1 MAEERASKKLWD
13 RAAWKDAGF
22 FLTYLR
28 PHYNVF
34 IPALIALAITG
45 GITILFVKELA
56 ALAGKGIGGGVGA
69 EWLAHF
75 KALAGQLSTLAGGWP
90 AEAARPEWGQE
101 LNNISRQASEMDASL
116 KGATGPEW
124 MAELTRSAWF
134 LVGIVSVQAVIA
146 FFRIMLF
153 AKASERALAALRLD
167 TFSRIIRLPMAT
179 LNQRRVG
186 ELASRLANDVE
197 SMRETLVV
205 TIPMLIRHTVML
217 ILCLVLILNMSVK
230 LSLFM
235 IGTIPV
241 VIVLI
246 AMFGARIRKLTK
258 RAQDNLAASQVV
270 VDESLQSIV
279 SVKAFRNEAYELARY
294 DRNLSEYL
302 RTVLRAAVPRASFI
316 AFIIFAFSVA
326 VILVTWYAMRMLN
339 DGSISKE
346 ELTQFAG
353 LSGVIAGSFMQFP
366 ELITQLQ
373 RSLGATE
380 RVREILLDQTEPD
393 DTHGASKE
401 RFKGEIEMRDVSF
414 AYPTRPDAV
423 VLRDFNLQAKAGQRI
438 ALVGPSGSGKSTSIS
453 LLFRFYDPTTGEIR
467 IDGQPIRDMSL
478 TTLRRNLALVPQE
491 VLLFGGSIQENIAYG
506 KPEATEEE
514 IISAAKKANAHDFI
528 AGLTEG
534 YQTLVGD
541 RGTQLSGGQRQRIA
555 IARAILADPA
565 ILILD
570 EATSSLDAE
579 SERLVQDALDKLMQ
593 NRTSIIIAH
602 RLSTVR
608 RCDQILVMSSGA
620 ILERGTHEELVA
632 KPGSLYGSLAKLQL
646 E

>member
-28 PHYNVF
+28 PHANVF

-45 GITILFVKELA
+45 GMTIVFIKELA
-56 ALAGKGIGGGVGA
+56 ALAGKGIGGGIGA
-69 EWLAHF
+69 EWIEQL
-75 KALAGQLSTLAGGWP
+75 KALVNHLAVLAG
-90 AEAARPEWGQE
+90 ATSSEMVRPEWGNEIKHVSSQFVE
-101 LNNISRQASEMDASL
+101 LNGNL
-116 KGATGPEW
+116 KGAHGPEW
-124 MAELTRSAWF
+124 MAELNDSLWF
-134 LVGIVSVQAVIA
+134 LVGIVAIQAVIA

-197 SMRETLVV
+197 AMRETLVV

-217 ILCLVLILNMSVK
+217 SLCLILILNMSVK

-235 IGTIPV
+235 VGTIPV

-246 AMFGARIRKLTK
+246 AIFGSRIRKLTK
-258 RAQDNLAASQVV
+258 KAQDNLAASQVV

-279 SVKAFRNEAYELARY
+279 SVKAFRNELHEMARY
-294 DRNLSEYL
+294 ETNLGEYL
-302 RTVLRAAVPRASFI
+302 TTVLRAAIPRASFI

-326 VILVTWYAMRMLN
+326 LILVTWFAMRMLN
-339 DGSISKE
+339 FGEIGKE

-353 LSGVIAGSFMQFP
+353 LSGMIAASFMQFP

-380 RVREILLDQTEPD
+380 RVREILKDEVEPQDTEKNAV
-393 DTHGASKE
+393 T
-401 RFKGEIEMRDVSF
+401 RFKGEIEMRGVSF
-414 AYPTRPDAV
+414 AYPTRPEAV
-423 VLRDFNLQAKAGQRI
+423 VLHDFNLSAKAGQRI
-438 ALVGPSGSGKSTSIS
+438 ALVGPSGSGKSTSVA
-453 LLFRFYDPTTGEIR
+453 LLFRFYEPTTGEIL
-467 IDGQPIRDMSL
+467 IDGRPIRDMTL
-478 TTLRRNLALVPQE
+478 TELRRNLALVPQE

-506 KPEATEEE
+506 KPGATEDE
-514 IISAAKKANAHDFI
+514 IINAAKKANAHEFI
-528 AGLTEG
+528 IGLTEG
-534 YQTLVGD
+534 YRTLVGD

-579 SERLVQDALDKLMQ
+579 SERLVQDALDKLME

-608 RCDQILVMSSGA
+608 RCDQILAMSGGA
-620 ILERGTHEELVA
+620 IIERGTHDELVS
-632 KPGSLYGSLAKLQL
+632 KPGGLYGSLAKLQL

>member
-28 PHYNVF
+28 PHANVF

-45 GITILFVKELA
+45 GMTIVFIKELA
-56 ALAGKGIGGGVGA
+56 AVAGKGIG
-69 EWLAHF
+69 
-75 KALAGQLSTLAGGWP
+75 
-90 AEAARPEWGQE
+90 
-101 LNNISRQASEMDASL
+101 
-116 KGATGPEW
+116 GATGPEW
-124 MAELTRSAWF
+124 MAELHDSLWF
-134 LVGIVSVQAVIA
+134 LVGIVAIQAIIA

-197 SMRETLVV
+197 AMRETLVV

-217 ILCLVLILNMSVK
+217 SLCLILILNMSVK

-235 IGTIPV
+235 VGTIPV

-246 AMFGARIRKLTK
+246 AIFGSRIRKLTK
-258 RAQDNLAASQVV
+258 KAQDNLAASQVV

-279 SVKAFRNEAYELARY
+279 SVKAFRNEVHEMARY
-294 DRNLSEYL
+294 EKNLGEYL
-302 RTVLRAAVPRASFI
+302 STVIRAAIPRASFI

-326 VILVTWYAMRMLN
+326 LILVTWFAMRMLN
-339 DGSISKE
+339 FGEIGKE
-346 ELTQFAG
+346 ELTQFVG
-353 LSGVIAGSFMQFP
+353 LSGMIAASFMQFP

-380 RVREILLDQTEPD
+380 RVREILKDEVEPQD
-393 DTHGASKE
+393 AEKAAVT
-401 RFKGEIEMRDVSF
+401 RFLGEIEMRGVSF
-414 AYPTRPDAV
+414 AYPTRPEAV
-423 VLRDFNLQAKAGQRI
+423 VLRDFDLSAKAGQRI
-438 ALVGPSGSGKSTSIS
+438 ALVGPSGSGKSTSVA
-453 LLFRFYDPTTGEIR
+453 LLFRFYEPTTGEIL
-467 IDGQPIRDMSL
+467 IDGRPIRDMTL
-478 TTLRRNLALVPQE
+478 TELRRNLALVPQE

-506 KPEATEEE
+506 KPGATEDE
-514 IISAAKKANAHDFI
+514 IINAAKKANAHDFI
-528 AGLTEG
+528 IGLTEG
-534 YQTLVGD
+534 YRTLVGD

-579 SERLVQDALDKLMQ
+579 SERLVQDALDKLME

-608 RCDQILVMSSGA
+608 RCDQILAMSGGA
-620 ILERGTHEELVA
+620 IIERGTHDELVS
-632 KPGSLYGSLAKLQL
+632 KPGGLYGSLAKLQL

>member
-1 MAEERASKKLWD
+1 MPQDPIPKSEERASKKIWD
-13 RAAWKDAGF
+13 RTAWRDAAF

-28 PHYNVF
+28 PHFRVF

-45 GITILFVKELA
+45 GLTIVFIKELA
-56 ALAGKGIGGGVGA
+56 AIAGKGLGGASG
-69 EWLAHF
+69 
-75 KALAGQLSTLAGGWP
+75 P
-90 AEAARPEWGQE
+90 A
-101 LNNISRQASEMDASL
+101 
-116 KGATGPEW
+116 W
-124 MAELTRSAWF
+124 MAELHEKCWF
-134 LVGIVSVQAVIA
+134 LVGIVGIQAFIA
-146 FFRIMLF
+146 FWRIMLF

-167 TFSRIIRLPMAT
+167 TFSKIIRLPMAT
-179 LNQRRVG
+179 LNARRVG

-197 SMRETLVV
+197 AMRETLVA

-217 ILCLVLILNMSVK
+217 SACLVLILQMSVK

-235 IGTIPV
+235 VGTIPV

-246 AMFGARIRKLTK
+246 AIFGARIRKLTRK
-258 RAQDNLAASQVV
+258 AQDNLAATQVV
-270 VDESLQSIV
+270 VDESLQSII
-279 SVKAFRNEAYELARY
+279 SVKAFRNEAHELARY
-294 DRNLSEYL
+294 DKNLGEYL
-302 RTVLRAAVPRASFI
+302 RTVIRAAAPRASFI

-326 VILVTWYAMRMLN
+326 LILVTWFAMRML
-339 DGSISKE
+339 DEGGIARE
-346 ELTQFAG
+346 ELTQFVG
-353 LSGVIAGSFMQFP
+353 LSGMIAASFMQFP

-380 RVREILLDQTEPD
+380 RVREILRDDTEPD
-393 DTHGASKE
+393 DTANASKV
-401 RFKGEIEMRDVSF
+401 RFKGEIEMRAVSF

-423 VLRDFNLQAKAGQRI
+423 VLHNFELHAKAGQRI
-438 ALVGPSGSGKSTSIS
+438 ALVGPSGSGKSTSVA
-453 LLFRFYDPTTGEIR
+453 LLFRFYDPTSGEIL

-506 KPEATEEE
+506 KPSATEDE
-514 IISAAKKANAHDFI
+514 IIAAARKANAHDFI
-528 AGLTEG
+528 TQLPEG
-534 YQTLVGD
+534 YRTLVGD

-579 SERLVQDALDKLMQ
+579 SERLVQDALDKLME

-608 RCDQILVMSSGA
+608 RCDQILAMSGGA
-620 ILERGTHEELVA
+620 ILERGTHDELVN
-632 KPGSLYGSLAKLQL
+632 KPGGLYGSLAKLQL

>member
-1 MAEERASKKLWD
+1 MAEEERASKKLWD

-28 PHYNVF
+28 PHYKVF

-45 GITILFVKELA
+45 GLTILFIKELA
-56 ALAGKGIGGGVGA
+56 ALAGKGIGGASG
-69 EWLAHF
+69 
-75 KALAGQLSTLAGGWP
+75 P
-90 AEAARPEWGQE
+90 A
-101 LNNISRQASEMDASL
+101 
-116 KGATGPEW
+116 W
-124 MAELTRSAWF
+124 MAELNDTVWY
-134 LVGIVSVQAVIA
+134 LVAIISIQAFIA
-146 FFRIMLF
+146 FWRILLF

-197 SMRETLVV
+197 AMRETLVS
-205 TIPMLIRHTVML
+205 TIPMLIRHSVML
-217 ILCLVLILNMSVK
+217 LISLILILQMSVK

-235 IGTIPV
+235 VGTIPV
-241 VIVLI
+241 VIVMI
-246 AMFGARIRKLTK
+246 AIFGSRIRKLTRK
-258 RAQDNLAASQVV
+258 AQDNLAASQVV

-279 SVKAFRNEAYELARY
+279 SVKAFRNESYELARY
-294 DRNLSEYL
+294 DKNLGEYL
-302 RTVLRAAVPRASFI
+302 RTVIRAAVPRASFI

-326 VILVTWYAMRMLN
+326 LIMVTWFAMRMLN
-339 DGSISKE
+339 DGSIGKE

-353 LSGVIAGSFMQFP
+353 LTGMVAASFMQFP

-380 RVREILLDQTEPD
+380 RVREILRDEIEPD
-393 DTHGASKE
+393 DSADAPKE
-401 RFKGEIEMRDVSF
+401 RFKGEIEMRGVSF
-414 AYPTRPDAV
+414 AYVTRPEAV
-423 VLRDFNLQAKAGQRI
+423 VLRDFDLSAKAGQHI

-453 LLFRFYDPTTGEIR
+453 LLFRFYEPTTGEIF
-467 IDGQPIRDMSL
+467 IDGKPIREMSL

-491 VLLFGGSIQENIAYG
+491 VLLFGGSIRENIAYG
-506 KPEATEEE
+506 KPDASEEE
-514 IISAAKKANAHDFI
+514 IISAAKKANAHEFI
-528 AGLTEG
+528 VGLTEG
-534 YQTLVGD
+534 YETLVGD
-541 RGTQLSGGQRQRIA
+541 RGAQLSGGQRQRIA

-579 SERLVQDALDKLMQ
+579 SERLVQDALDKLME

-608 RCDQILVMSSGA
+608 RCDQILAMSGGA
-620 ILERGTHEELVA
+620 ILERGTHEELIA
-632 KPGSLYGSLAKLQL
+632 KPGGLYGSLAKLQL

>member
-13 RAAWKDAGF
+13 KAAWKDAGF

-45 GITILFVKELA
+45 GMTIIFIKELA
-56 ALAGKGIGGGVGA
+56 ALAGKGIGGASGPA
-69 EWLAHF
+69 WMEE
-75 KALAGQLSTLAGGWP
+75 LSRA
-90 AEAARPEWGQE
+90 
-101 LNNISRQASEMDASL
+101 
-116 KGATGPEW
+116 
-124 MAELTRSAWF
+124 AWF
-134 LVGIVSVQAVIA
+134 LVALVGCQAFIA
-146 FFRIMLF
+146 FWRILLF

-167 TFSRIIRLPMAT
+167 TFGRIIRLPMAT
-179 LNQRRVG
+179 LNRRRVG

-197 SMRETLVV
+197 AMRETLVV

-217 ILCLVLILNMSVK
+217 TACLVLILSMSVK

-235 IGTIPV
+235 VGTIPV
-241 VIVLI
+241 VIVMI
-246 AMFGARIRKLTK
+246 AIFGSRIRKLTK
-258 RAQDNLAASQVV
+258 KAQDNLAASQVV

-279 SVKAFRNEAYELARY
+279 SVKAFRNEAHEMARY
-294 DRNLSEYL
+294 DKNLGEYL
-302 RTVLRAAVPRASFI
+302 RTVIRAAVPRASFI

-326 VILVTWYAMRMLN
+326 LILVTWFAMRMLN
-339 DGSISKE
+339 FGEIGKE

-353 LSGVIAGSFMQFP
+353 LSGVIASSFMQFP

-380 RVREILLDQTEPD
+380 RVREILRDEAEEPD
-393 DTHGASKE
+393 NEKAATR
-401 RFKGEIEMRDVSF
+401 RFKGEIEMRNVCF
-414 AYPTRPDAV
+414 AYPTRAETV
-423 VLRDFNLQAKAGQRI
+423 VLHDFNLSAKAGQRI
-438 ALVGPSGSGKSTSIS
+438 ALVGPSGSGKSTAVS
-453 LLFRFYDPTTGEIR
+453 LLFRFYEPTSGEIL
-467 IDGQPIRDMSL
+467 IDGQPVSEMTL

-506 KPEATEEE
+506 RPEATAEE
-514 IISAAKKANAHDFI
+514 IVSAAKKANAHDFI
-528 AGLTEG
+528 NGLPEG
-534 YQTLVGD
+534 YETLVGD

-579 SERLVQDALDKLMQ
+579 SERLVQDALDKLME

-608 RCDQILVMSSGA
+608 RCDQILAMSGGA
-620 ILERGTHEELVA
+620 VLERGTHDELVG
-632 KPGSLYGSLAKLQL
+632 KPGGLYGSLAKLQL

>member
-28 PHYNVF
+28 PHANVF

-45 GITILFVKELA
+45 GMTIVFIKELA
-56 ALAGKGIGGGVGA
+56 AVAGKGIG
-69 EWLAHF
+69 
-75 KALAGQLSTLAGGWP
+75 
-90 AEAARPEWGQE
+90 
-101 LNNISRQASEMDASL
+101 
-116 KGATGPEW
+116 GATGPEW
-124 MAELTRSAWF
+124 MSELNDSLWF
-134 LVGIVSVQAVIA
+134 LVGIVAVQAVIA

-197 SMRETLVV
+197 AMRETLVV

-217 ILCLVLILNMSVK
+217 SLCLILILNMSVK

-235 IGTIPV
+235 VGTIPV

-246 AMFGARIRKLTK
+246 AIFGSRIRKLTK
-258 RAQDNLAASQVV
+258 KAQDNLAASQVV

-279 SVKAFRNEAYELARY
+279 SVKAFRNEVHEMARY
-294 DRNLSEYL
+294 EKNLGEYL
-302 RTVLRAAVPRASFI
+302 ATVLRAAVPRASFI

-326 VILVTWYAMRMLN
+326 LILVTWFAMRMLN
-339 DGSISKE
+339 FGEIGKE

-353 LSGVIAGSFMQFP
+353 LSGMIAASFMQFP

-380 RVREILLDQTEPD
+380 RVREILKDDVEPQD
-393 DTHGASKE
+393 AEKAVVT
-401 RFKGEIEMRDVSF
+401 RFKGEIEMRGVSF
-414 AYPTRPDAV
+414 AYPTRPEAV
-423 VLRDFNLQAKAGQRI
+423 VLRDFDLSAKAGQRI
-438 ALVGPSGSGKSTSIS
+438 ALVGPSGSGKSTSVA
-453 LLFRFYDPTTGEIR
+453 LLFRFYEPTTGEIF
-467 IDGQPIRDMSL
+467 IDGRPIRDMTL
-478 TTLRRNLALVPQE
+478 TELRRNLALVPQE
-491 VLLFGGSIQENIAYG
+491 VLLFGGSVQENIAYG
-506 KPEATEEE
+506 KPGATEDE
-514 IISAAKKANAHDFI
+514 IINAAKKANAHEFI
-528 AGLTEG
+528 IGLTEG
-534 YQTLVGD
+534 YRTLVGD

-565 ILILD
+565 ILVLD

-579 SERLVQDALDKLMQ
+579 SERLVQDALDKLME

-608 RCDQILVMSSGA
+608 RCDQILAMSGGA
-620 ILERGTHEELVA
+620 ILERGTHDELVS
-632 KPGSLYGSLAKLQL
+632 KPGGLYGSLAKLQL

>member
-22 FLTYLR
+22 FLSYLR
-28 PHYNVF
+28 PHFNVF
-34 IPALIALAITG
+34 IPALIALAVTG
-45 GITILFVKELA
+45 GMTVYFIKELA
-56 ALAGKGIGGGVGA
+56 AVAGKGLGGA
-69 EWLAHF
+69 
-75 KALAGQLSTLAGGWP
+75 K
-90 AEAARPEWGQE
+90 
-101 LNNISRQASEMDASL
+101 
-116 KGATGPEW
+116 GPEW
-124 MAELTRSAWF
+124 LVELDRSVWF
-134 LVGIVSVQAVIA
+134 LVCIVAAQAVIA

-197 SMRETLVV
+197 AMRETLVV

-217 ILCLVLILNMSVK
+217 TLCLALILNMSVK

-235 IGTIPV
+235 VGTIPL
-241 VIVLI
+241 VIVLVAI
-246 AMFGARIRKLTK
+246 FGSRIRKLTRK
-258 RAQDNLAASQVV
+258 AQDNLAASQVV

-279 SVKAFRNEAYELARY
+279 SVKAFRNEAHEMARY
-294 DRNLSEYL
+294 DRNLGEYL
-302 RTVLRAAVPRASFI
+302 RTVIRAAVPRASFI
-316 AFIIFAFSVA
+316 AFVIFAFSVA
-326 VILVTWYAMRMLN
+326 LICVTWFAMRMLN
-339 DGSISKE
+339 FGEIGRE

-353 LSGVIAGSFMQFP
+353 LSGMIASSFMQFP
-366 ELITQLQ
+366 ELIAQLQ

-380 RVREILLDQTEPD
+380 RVREILREQTEAED
-393 DTHGASKE
+393 GEQNART
-401 RFKGEIEMRDVSF
+401 RFRGEIEMRGLNF

-423 VLRDFNLQAKAGQRI
+423 VLRDFTLCAKAGQRI
-438 ALVGPSGSGKSTSIS
+438 ALVGPSGSGKSTCIS
-453 LLFRFYDPTTGEIR
+453 LLFRFYDPNNGEIR
-467 IDGQPIRDMSL
+467 IDGQPVRDMTL

-506 KPEATEEE
+506 KPDATEEE
-514 IISAAKKANAHDFI
+514 IISAARKANAHDFI
-528 AGLTEG
+528 TGLTGG

-579 SERLVQDALDKLMQ
+579 SERLVQDALDKLME

-608 RCDQILVMSSGA
+608 RCDQILVMSGGS
-620 ILERGTHEELVA
+620 ILERGTHDELVA
-632 KPGSLYGSLAKLQL
+632 KPGGLYGSLAKLQL

>member
-13 RAAWKDAGF
+13 RAAWKDASF
-22 FLTYLR
+22 FLAYLR
-28 PHYNVF
+28 PHSKVF
-34 IPALIALAITG
+34 IPALIALAFTG
-45 GITILFVKELA
+45 GLTIVFIKELA
-56 ALAGKGIGGGVGA
+56 ALAGRGIGG
-69 EWLAHF
+69 
-75 KALAGQLSTLAGGWP
+75 
-90 AEAARPEWGQE
+90 
-101 LNNISRQASEMDASL
+101 AS
-116 KGATGPEW
+116 GPQW
-124 MAELTRSAWF
+124 MAELNHSVWF
-134 LVGIVSVQAVIA
+134 LVGIVAVQAVIA

-167 TFSRIIRLPMAT
+167 TFSRIIRLPMST

-197 SMRETLVV
+197 AMRETLVV
-205 TIPMLIRHTVML
+205 TIPMLIRHSVML
-217 ILCLVLILNMSVK
+217 SLCLVLILSMSVK

-235 IGTIPV
+235 VGTIPV
-241 VIVLI
+241 VIVMI
-246 AMFGARIRKLTK
+246 AIFGARIRKLTRK
-258 RAQDNLAASQVV
+258 AQDNLAASQVV

-279 SVKAFRNEAYELARY
+279 SVKAFRNETHELARY
-294 DRNLSEYL
+294 DKNLGEYL

-326 VILVTWYAMRMLN
+326 LILVTWFAMRMLN
-339 DGSISKE
+339 AGEIGKE

-353 LSGVIAGSFMQFP
+353 LSGMIAASFMQFP

-380 RVREILLDQTEPD
+380 RVREILRDEVEPQD
-393 DTHGASKE
+393 AETSAKT
-401 RFKGEIEMRDVSF
+401 RFKGEIEMRGVSF
-414 AYPTRPDAV
+414 AYPTRPEAV
-423 VLRDFNLQAKAGQRI
+423 VLRDFDLSAKAGQRI
-438 ALVGPSGSGKSTSIS
+438 ALVGPSGSGKSTTVS
-453 LLFRFYDPTTGEIR
+453 LLFRFYDPSTGEIL
-467 IDGQPIRDMSL
+467 IDGRPIRDMTL
-478 TTLRRNLALVPQE
+478 TELRRNLALVPQE

-506 KPEATEEE
+506 KPGASEEE
-514 IISAAKKANAHDFI
+514 IISAAKKANAHEFI
-528 AGLTEG
+528 IGLTEG

-579 SERLVQDALDKLMQ
+579 SERLVQDALDKLME

-608 RCDQILVMSSGA
+608 RCDQILAMSGGA
-620 ILERGTHEELVA
+620 IIERGTHDELVA
-632 KPGSLYGSLAKLQL
+632 KPGGLYGSLAKLQL

>member
-28 PHYNVF
+28 PHANVF

-45 GITILFVKELA
+45 GMTIVFIKELA
-56 ALAGKGIGGGVGA
+56 AVAGKGIG
-69 EWLAHF
+69 
-75 KALAGQLSTLAGGWP
+75 
-90 AEAARPEWGQE
+90 
-101 LNNISRQASEMDASL
+101 
-116 KGATGPEW
+116 GATGPEW
-124 MAELTRSAWF
+124 MAELHDSLWF
-134 LVGIVSVQAVIA
+134 LVGIVAIQAVIA

-197 SMRETLVV
+197 AMRETLVV

-217 ILCLVLILNMSVK
+217 SLCLILILNMSVK

-235 IGTIPV
+235 VGTIPV

-246 AMFGARIRKLTK
+246 AIFGSRIRKLTK
-258 RAQDNLAASQVV
+258 KAQDNLAASQVV

-279 SVKAFRNEAYELARY
+279 SVKAFRNEVHEMARY
-294 DRNLSEYL
+294 EKNLGEYL
-302 RTVLRAAVPRASFI
+302 TTVIRAAIPRASFI

-326 VILVTWYAMRMLN
+326 LILVTWFAMRMLN
-339 DGSISKE
+339 FGEIGKE

-353 LSGVIAGSFMQFP
+353 LSGMIAASFMQFP

-380 RVREILLDQTEPD
+380 RVREILKDEVEPQDTEKAVV
-393 DTHGASKE
+393 T
-401 RFKGEIEMRDVSF
+401 RFRGEIEMRGVSF
-414 AYPTRPDAV
+414 AYPTRPEAV
-423 VLRDFNLQAKAGQRI
+423 VLRDFDLSAKAGQRI
-438 ALVGPSGSGKSTSIS
+438 ALVGPSGSGKSTSVA
-453 LLFRFYDPTTGEIR
+453 LLFRFYEPTTGEIL
-467 IDGQPIRDMSL
+467 IDGRPIHDMTL
-478 TTLRRNLALVPQE
+478 TELRRNLALVPQE

-506 KPEATEEE
+506 KPGATEDE
-514 IISAAKKANAHDFI
+514 IINAAKKANAHEFI
-528 AGLTEG
+528 VGLTEG
-534 YQTLVGD
+534 YRTLVGD

-579 SERLVQDALDKLMQ
+579 SERLVQDALDKLME

-608 RCDQILVMSSGA
+608 RCDQILAMSGGA
-620 ILERGTHEELVA
+620 IIERGTHDELVS
-632 KPGSLYGSLAKLQL
+632 KPGGLYGSLAKLQL

>member
-28 PHYNVF
+28 PHANVF

-45 GITILFVKELA
+45 GMTIVFIKELA
-56 ALAGKGIGGGVGA
+56 AVAGKGIG
-69 EWLAHF
+69 
-75 KALAGQLSTLAGGWP
+75 
-90 AEAARPEWGQE
+90 
-101 LNNISRQASEMDASL
+101 
-116 KGATGPEW
+116 GATGPEW
-124 MAELTRSAWF
+124 MAELHDSLWL
-134 LVGIVSVQAVIA
+134 LVGIVAIQAVIA

-197 SMRETLVV
+197 AMRETLVV

-217 ILCLVLILNMSVK
+217 SLCLILILNMSVK

-235 IGTIPV
+235 VGTIPV

-246 AMFGARIRKLTK
+246 AIFGSRIRKLTK
-258 RAQDNLAASQVV
+258 KAQDNLAASQVV

-279 SVKAFRNEAYELARY
+279 SVKAFRNEVHEMARY
-294 DRNLSEYL
+294 EKNLGEYL
-302 RTVLRAAVPRASFI
+302 TTVIRAAIPRASFI

-326 VILVTWYAMRMLN
+326 LILVTWFAMRMLN
-339 DGSISKE
+339 FGEIGKE

-353 LSGVIAGSFMQFP
+353 LSGMIAASFMQFP

-380 RVREILLDQTEPD
+380 RVREILKDEVEPQETEKAVV
-393 DTHGASKE
+393 T
-401 RFKGEIEMRDVSF
+401 RFRGEIEMRGVSF
-414 AYPTRPDAV
+414 AYPTRPEAV
-423 VLRDFNLQAKAGQRI
+423 VLREFDLSAKAGQRI
-438 ALVGPSGSGKSTSIS
+438 ALVGPSGSGKSTSVA
-453 LLFRFYDPTTGEIR
+453 LLFRFYEPTTGEIL
-467 IDGQPIRDMSL
+467 IDGRPIHDMTL
-478 TTLRRNLALVPQE
+478 TELRRNLALVPQE

-506 KPEATEEE
+506 KPGATEDE
-514 IISAAKKANAHDFI
+514 IINAAKKANAHEFI
-528 AGLTEG
+528 IGLTEG
-534 YQTLVGD
+534 YRTLVGD

-579 SERLVQDALDKLMQ
+579 SERLVQDALDKLME

-608 RCDQILVMSSGA
+608 RCDQILAMSGGA
-620 ILERGTHEELVA
+620 IIERGTHDELVS
-632 KPGSLYGSLAKLQL
+632 KPGGLYGSLAKLQL

>member
-22 FLTYLR
+22 FLNYLR

-34 IPALIALAITG
+34 VPAVIALAITG
-45 GITILFVKELA
+45 GMTIIFIKELA
-56 ALAGKGIGGGVGA
+56 AVAGKGIG
-69 EWLAHF
+69 
-75 KALAGQLSTLAGGWP
+75 
-90 AEAARPEWGQE
+90 
-101 LNNISRQASEMDASL
+101 
-116 KGATGPEW
+116 GATGPEW
-124 MAELTRSAWF
+124 MAELNHSVWF
-134 LVGIVSVQAVIA
+134 LVGIVAVQAFIA
-146 FFRIMLF
+146 FWRILLF

-167 TFSRIIRLPMAT
+167 TFSRIIRLPMGT
-179 LNQRRVG
+179 LNRRRVG

-197 SMRETLVV
+197 AMRETLVV
-205 TIPMLIRHTVML
+205 TIPMLIRHSVML
-217 ILCLVLILNMSVK
+217 SLCLVLILNMSVK

-241 VIVLI
+241 VIVMI
-246 AMFGARIRKLTK
+246 AIFGSRIRKLTK

-279 SVKAFRNEAYELARY
+279 SVKAFRNEAYEMARY
-294 DRNLSEYL
+294 DKNLGEYL
-302 RTVLRAAVPRASFI
+302 RTVIRAAIPRASFI

-326 VILVTWYAMRMLN
+326 LILVTWFAMRMLN
-339 DGSISKE
+339 FGEIGKA

-353 LSGVIAGSFMQFP
+353 LTGMIAASFAQFP

-380 RVREILLDQTEPD
+380 RVREILRDETELED
-393 DTHGASKE
+393 GEKAATR
-401 RFKGEIEMRDVSF
+401 RFRGEIEMHGVSF

-423 VLRDFNLQAKAGQRI
+423 VLRDFDLSAKAGQRI
-438 ALVGPSGSGKSTSIS
+438 ALVGPSGSGKTTTVS
-453 LLFRFYDPTTGEIR
+453 LLFRFYDPTSGEIR
-467 IDGQPIRDMSL
+467 IDGQPIRDMTL

-491 VLLFGGSIQENIAYG
+491 VLLFGGSIKENIAYG
-506 KPEATEEE
+506 KPSATEEE

-534 YQTLVGD
+534 YETLVGD

-579 SERLVQDALDKLMQ
+579 SERLVQDALDKLME
-593 NRTSIIIAH
+593 NRTSVIIAH

-608 RCDQILVMSSGA
+608 RCDQILVMSGGA
-620 ILERGTHEELVA
+620 ILERGTHDELVA
-632 KPGSLYGSLAKLQL
+632 KPGGLYGSLARLQL

>member
-28 PHYNVF
+28 PHFNVF

-45 GITILFVKELA
+45 GMTILFIKELA
-56 ALAGKGIGGGVGA
+56 ALAGKGIGGA
-69 EWLAHF
+69 
-75 KALAGQLSTLAGGWP
+75 K
-90 AEAARPEWGQE
+90 
-101 LNNISRQASEMDASL
+101 
-116 KGATGPEW
+116 GPEW
-124 MAELTRSAWF
+124 MAELNDSAWM
-134 LVGIVSVQAVIA
+134 LVGIVAAQAVIA

-153 AKASERALAALRLD
+153 AKASERALAALRLH

-197 SMRETLVV
+197 AMRETLVV

-217 ILCLVLILNMSVK
+217 SLCLILILNMSVK

-235 IGTIPV
+235 VGTIPV

-246 AMFGARIRKLTK
+246 AIFGARIRKLTK
-258 RAQDNLAASQVV
+258 KAQDNLAASQVV

-279 SVKAFRNEAYELARY
+279 SVKAFRNEAHELARY
-294 DRNLSEYL
+294 DKNLGEYL
-302 RTVLRAAVPRASFI
+302 RTVLRAAIPRASFI

-326 VILVTWYAMRMLN
+326 LILVTWFAMRMLN
-339 DGSISKE
+339 FGEIGKE

-353 LSGVIAGSFMQFP
+353 LSGMIAASFMQFP

-380 RVREILLDQTEPD
+380 RVREILRDETEPED
-393 DTHGASKE
+393 GEQAATT
-401 RFKGEIEMRDVSF
+401 RFHGEIEMRDVSF
-414 AYPTRPDAV
+414 AYPTRPEAV
-423 VLRDFNLQAKAGQRI
+423 VLRDFNLTAKAGQRI

-453 LLFRFYDPTTGEIR
+453 LLFRFYDPTSGEIR
-467 IDGQPIRDMSL
+467 IDGRPIRDLTL

-491 VLLFGGSIQENIAYG
+491 VLLFGGSIKENIAYG
-506 KPEATEEE
+506 KPGATEEE

-528 AGLTEG
+528 TGLTDG

-565 ILILD
+565 ILVLD

-579 SERLVQDALDKLMQ
+579 SERLVQDALDKLME

-608 RCDQILVMSSGA
+608 RCDQILVMSVGA
-620 ILERGTHEELVA
+620 ILERGTHDELVA
-632 KPGSLYGSLAKLQL
+632 KPGGLYGSLAKLQL